1 MIQVQILGLPVS
13 SFETVVK
20 LLNVLMP
27 RFFSCFAVYLV
38 RVVERRRNL
47 IYLNMLRNLIM
58 QY

>member
-27 RFFSCFAVYLV
+27 RFFSSVLLFTLLGLLK
-38 RVVERRRNL
+38 EGG
-47 IYLNMLRNLIM
+47 I
-58 QY
+58 